1 MAKIWQIRT
10 LVRSLHNFSLK
21 IHLNVEAV
29 LCVWVMLFRSCSLP
43 RREAFKKVTAGCV
56 NASSWPLE
64 EIITFLIRRKTTFFC
79 ILFLFRSSCGWERML
94 QKCWADKR
102 THIKAFYFQHAT
114 RSAALSFSE
123 AALCPPAQQHTS
135 CVCATSSCKSF
146 TPKMLGGNIQTT
158 EMTSFIFVFV
168 FFGHVSKIVFV

>member
-1 MAKIWQIRT
+1 
-10 LVRSLHNFSLK
+10 
-21 IHLNVEAV
+21 
-29 LCVWVMLFRSCSLP
+29 MLFRSCSLP